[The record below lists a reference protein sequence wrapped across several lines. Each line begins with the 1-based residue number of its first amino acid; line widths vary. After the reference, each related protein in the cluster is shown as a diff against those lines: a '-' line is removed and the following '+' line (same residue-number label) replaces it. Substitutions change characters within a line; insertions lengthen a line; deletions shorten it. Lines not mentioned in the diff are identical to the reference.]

1 MQILQKNIICRKI
14 SFVIPL
20 CAEEFIAYIELNP
33 VFTLLLHLWPGDVEH
48 FSGSTNFF
56 LIATLIF
63 DDCAKFSHCCVDL
76 AAAPSTTTVAGGNFF
91 CGIFSK
97 FLRDSVGNSYCK
109 KD

>member
-1 MQILQKNIICRKI
+1 MI
-14 SFVIPL
+14 VP
-20 CAEEFIAYIELNP
+20 
-33 VFTLLLHLWPGDVEH
+33 
-48 FSGSTNFF
+48 NFCTV
-56 LIATLIF
+56 AM
-63 DDCAKFSHCCVDL
+63 DL